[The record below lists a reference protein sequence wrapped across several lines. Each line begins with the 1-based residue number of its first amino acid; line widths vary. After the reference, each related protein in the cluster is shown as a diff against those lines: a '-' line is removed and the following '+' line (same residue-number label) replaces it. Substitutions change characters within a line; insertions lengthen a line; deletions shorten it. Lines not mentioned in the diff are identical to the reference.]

1 MSMYKF
7 VLINISRQ
15 FYTNDFKTYQ
25 NGSYIVDIAIKGY
38 NGANKIE
45 NGSLTREIYKLEENI
60 ISI

>member
-25 NGSYIVDIAIKGY
+25 NGYYIVAIVVKGY

-45 NGSLTREIYKLEENI
+45 NGSLTREIYKFEENI

>member
-1 MSMYKF
+1 M
-7 VLINISRQ
+7 ISKHIKM
-15 FYTNDFKTYQ
+15 N
-25 NGSYIVDIAIKGY
+25 YIVAIVVKGY

>member
-15 FYTNDFKTYQ
+15 FYTNNFKTYQ
-25 NGSYIVDIAIKGY
+25 NGYYIVDIVVKGY

-45 NGSLTREIYKLEENI
+45 NGS
-60 ISI
+60 